1 MHTSIHHSVI
11 HYEHTTSRKGS
22 KTSDQFMLLVWGG
35 GGGVEAGGRGGGG
48 EERKKVTL
56 TSNWNGTGR
65 SSMGVKSRSQM
76 TSHCNGK

>member
-35 GGGVEAGGRGGGG
+35 GGGGEAGGGEVEGRKEKKSLSQAIGTELGG
-48 EERKKVTL
+48 VL
-56 TSNWNGTGR
+56 W
-65 SSMGVKSRSQM
+65 V
-76 TSHCNGK
+76 